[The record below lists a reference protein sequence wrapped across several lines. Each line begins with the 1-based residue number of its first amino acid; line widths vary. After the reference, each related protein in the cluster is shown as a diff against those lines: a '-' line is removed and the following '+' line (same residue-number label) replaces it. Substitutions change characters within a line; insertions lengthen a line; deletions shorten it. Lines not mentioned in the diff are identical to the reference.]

1 MLDASLA
8 AYMGRDQDP
17 KQTLFFQTQ
26 QLAKSSFA
34 KERAVSV
41 QSWSLPLAAVV
52 CQDFKTEKI
61 MAEADLQSLEGFRSL
76 LLWEIRWLV
85 VSKTSSRS
93 ARLSLREGEFPGVLL
108 RRFARG

>member
-8 AYMGRDQDP
+8 DYMGRDQDP

-41 QSWSLPLAAVV
+41 QSWSLPLTAVV
-52 CQDFKTEKI
+52 CQDFKTGKI

-76 LLWEIRWLV
+76 LLWEICWPV

-93 ARLSLREGEFPGVLL
+93 ACLSLREGEFPGVLL